1 MARTGFTDMIGT
13 VLRSAGQKRPKG
25 VDAAFSIADLR
36 RMAEKRLPKGPF
48 GYMDGAAE
56 DEVALRRNR
65 AGFDDYRLV
74 GHTLKDV
81 SEVDLSHT
89 ILGTP
94 SSLPIF
100 CSPTGFGRLFHHE
113 GERAVARAAERAGLI
128 YTLSTLAT
136 VSPEDVAA
144 VADGPRWF
152 QLYVW
157 KDRSITTD
165 IIQRVKASG
174 FETLVLTVDTP
185 VAGRRERDY
194 RNGFTIPPTVGLR
207 TLLDGARKPSWWY
220 GFMTTEPL
228 DFAVVSRYTP
238 GGTGPGGVM
247 GYINSQ
253 FDQTLSWDDAAAIKE
268 EWAKDGTNRRMVIKG
283 VQCVE
288 DARMCAELGM
298 DAVMLSN
305 HGGRQLDHAVAPID
319 LLPEVLDAVGGQTS
333 IILDGG
339 IRRGTDILKALAL
352 GADACSIGRAYL
364 YGLGAGGEKGV
375 TRAFQMLEA
384 ELRVAMTLAGCR
396 SVKEIDASVVRP
408 APGRTHPRP

>member
-1 MARTGFTDMIGT
+1 MATTGFTDMISQ
-13 VLRSAGQKRPKG
+13 VVRSAGQRRPRG
-25 VDAAFSIADLR
+25 VDAAFSISDLR
-36 RMAEKRLPKGPF
+36 RLTQRRLPKGPF

-56 DEVALRRNR
+56 DEFALRRNSE
-65 AGFDDYRLV
+65 GFHDYRLV

-81 SEVDLSHT
+81 SEIDLTHT

-94 SSLPIF
+94 SSLPIL

-113 GERAVARAAERAGLI
+113 GERAVARAAEKAGLI

-136 VSPEDVAA
+136 VSPENIAEVAN
-144 VADGPRWF
+144 GPRWF

-165 IIQRVKASG
+165 IIERVKASG
-174 FETLVLTVDTP
+174 FDTLVLTVDTP

-194 RNGFTIPPTVGLR
+194 HNGFTIPPTVGLR

-220 GFMTTEPL
+220 GFMSTEPL

-247 GYINSQ
+247 GYINEQ
-253 FDQTLSWDDAAAIKE
+253 FDQTLSWDDAAAIKQ
-268 EWAKDGTNRRMVIKG
+268 EWAKGGRNRRFVIKG

-288 DARMCAELGM
+288 DAKRCVEIGA

-319 LLPEVLDAVGGQTS
+319 LLPEVVDEVGGQITT
-333 IILDGG
+333 IVDGG

-375 TRAFQMLEA
+375 ARAFELLA
-384 ELRVAMTLAGCR
+384 NELRVAMTLAGCR
-396 SVKEIDASVVRP
+396 SIKEIDASVIKR
-408 APGRTHPRP
+408 A

>member
-1 MARTGFTDMIGT
+1 MARTGFTDMIGQ
-13 VLRSAGQKRPKG
+13 VLKSAGQRRPRG
-25 VDAAFSIADLR
+25 VDAAFSISDLR
-36 RMAEKRLPKGPF
+36 RLAERRLPRGPF

-56 DEVALRRNR
+56 DEVALRRNSE
-65 AGFDDYRLV
+65 GFGDYSLV
-74 GHTLKDV
+74 GHTLRDV
-81 SEVDLSHT
+81 SEIDTTHT

-94 SSLPIF
+94 SSLPILL
-100 CSPTGFGRLFHHE
+100 SPTGFGRLFHHE
-113 GERAVARAAERAGLI
+113 GERASSRAAASAGLI
-128 YTLSTLAT
+128 FTLSTLGT
-136 VSPEDVAA
+136 VSIEDVAA
-144 VADGPRWF
+144 VSDGPKWF

-157 KDRSITTD
+157 KDRSIASD
-165 IIQRVKASG
+165 LIARAKASG
-174 FETLVLTVDTP
+174 YETLVLTVDTP

-194 RNGFTIPPTVGLR
+194 RNGFTIPPTVGLK

-253 FDQTLSWDDAAAIKE
+253 FDQTLSWDDAAAIKQ
-268 EWAKDGTNRRMVIKG
+268 EWGGRMVIKG

-288 DARMCAELGM
+288 DARMCAEIGM
-298 DAVMLSN
+298 DGVMLSN

-319 LLPEVLDAVGGQTS
+319 LLPEVLEAVGGQTS
-333 IILDGG
+333 VIVDGG

-352 GADACSIGRAYL
+352 GADACAIGRSYL

-375 TRAFQMLEA
+375 ARAI
-384 ELRVAMTLAGCR
+384 ELLAYELKVAMTLAGAR
-396 SVKEIDASVVRP
+396 SVKEIDSSMIRRAAR
-408 APGRTHPRP
+408 G

>member
-1 MARTGFTDMIGT
+1 MARTGFTDMIAQ
-13 VLRSAGQKRPKG
+13 VLQSAGQRRPRG
-25 VDAAFSIADLR
+25 VDAAYSIDDLR
-36 RMAEKRLPKGPF
+36 RLAEKRLPKGPF

-56 DEVALRRNR
+56 DEVALRRNHD
-65 AGFDDYRLV
+65 GFADYRLV
-74 GHTLKDV
+74 GHTLRDV
-81 SEVDLSHT
+81 SEIDTSHT

-94 SSLPIF
+94 SSMPIL

-113 GERAVARAAERAGLI
+113 GERATARAAEKAGLI
-128 YTLSTLAT
+128 VTLSTLGT
-136 VSPEDVAA
+136 VSIEDVAA
-144 VADGPRWF
+144 VSNGPKWF

-157 KDRSITTD
+157 KDRSIASD
-165 IIQRVKASG
+165 LIQRAKDSG
-174 FETLVLTVDTP
+174 YETLVLTVDTP

-194 RNGFTIPPTVGLR
+194 RNGFTIPPTVGLK

-253 FDQTLSWDDAAAIKE
+253 FDQTLSWDDAAAIRE
-268 EWAKDGTNRRMVIKG
+268 QWGSRFVIKG

-288 DARMCAELGM
+288 DAQRCVEIGA

-319 LLPEVLDAVGGQTS
+319 LLPEVLDAVGGQIAT
-333 IILDGG
+333 IVDGG
-339 IRRGTDILKALAL
+339 IRRGTDILKAMAL
-352 GADACSIGRAYL
+352 GASACSIGRAYL

-396 SVKEIDASVVRP
+396 SVKEIDGAAIRRVGS
-408 APGRTHPRP
+408 

>member
-1 MARTGFTDMIGT
+1 MARTGFTDMIGQ
-13 VLRSAGQKRPKG
+13 VLKSAGQRKPRG
-25 VDAAFSIADLR
+25 VDAAHSISDLR
-36 RMAEKRLPKGPF
+36 RMAEKRLPRGPF

-56 DEVALRRNR
+56 DEVALRRNSE
-65 AGFDDYRLV
+65 GYGDYRLV
-74 GHTLKDV
+74 GHTLRDV
-81 SEVDLSHT
+81 SEIDTSHT

-94 SSLPIF
+94 SALPILM
-100 CSPTGFGRLFHHE
+100 SPTGFGRLFHHE
-113 GERAVARAAERAGLI
+113 GERASARAAEKAGVI
-128 YTLSTLAT
+128 FTLSTLGT
-136 VSPEDVAA
+136 VSIEDVAA
-144 VADGPRWF
+144 VANGPRWF

-157 KDRSITTD
+157 KDRSIASD
-165 IIQRVKASG
+165 LIARAKASG
-174 FETLVLTVDTP
+174 YDTLVLTVDTP

-194 RNGFTIPPTVGLR
+194 RNGFTIPPTIGLK

-253 FDQTLSWDDAAAIKE
+253 FDQTLSWDDAAALRE
-268 EWAKDGTNRRMVIKG
+268 EWAKDSPHRRFVIKG

-288 DARMCAELGM
+288 DARMCVEIGA

-319 LLPEVLDAVGGQTS
+319 LLPEVVDAVGGQIST
-333 IILDGG
+333 IVDGG

-364 YGLGAGGEKGV
+364 FGLGAGGEKGV
-375 TRAFQMLEA
+375 TRALELLA
-384 ELRVAMTLAGCR
+384 YELKVAMTLAGAR
-396 SVKEIDASVVRP
+396 SIKEIDASMIRKV
-408 APGRTHPRP
+408 T

>member
-1 MARTGFTDMIGT
+1 MARTGFTDMIST
-13 VLRSAGQKRPKG
+13 VLKSAGQSRPKG
-25 VDAAFSIADLR
+25 VDAAYCIADLR
-36 RMAEKRLPKGPF
+36 TMAKRRLPKGPF
-48 GYMDGAAE
+48 DYMDGAAE
-56 DEVALRRNR
+56 DEVALRRNSD
-65 AGFDDYRLV
+65 GFGDYRLV
-74 GHTLKDV
+74 GRTLRDV
-81 SEVDLSHT
+81 SEIDTTHT

-94 SSLPIF
+94 SSMPIL

-136 VSPEDVAA
+136 VSPEGIAEVAS
-144 VADGPRWF
+144 GPRWF

-165 IIQRVKASG
+165 ILQRVKATG
-174 FETLVLTVDTP
+174 FDTLVLTVDTP

-194 RNGFTIPPTVGLR
+194 RNGFTIPPTVGLK

-228 DFAVVSRYTP
+228 DFEVVSRYTP

-268 EWAKDGTNRRMVIKG
+268 QWGSRFVIKG
-283 VQCVE
+283 IQCVE
-288 DARMCAELGM
+288 DARLAADIGA
-298 DAVMLSN
+298 DGIMLSN

-319 LLPEVLDAVGGQTS
+319 LLPDVVQEVGGRTEV
-333 IILDGG
+333 IVDGG

-384 ELRVAMTLAGCR
+384 ELRVAMTLTGRR
-396 SVKEIDASVVRP
+396 SVKEIDAAAITQAR
-408 APGRTHPRP
+408 RTT

>member
-1 MARTGFTDMIGT
+1 MARTGFTDMIGQ
-13 VLRSAGQKRPKG
+13 VLKSAGQRRPRG
-25 VDAAFSIADLR
+25 VDAAFSIGDLR
-36 RMAEKRLPKGPF
+36 RLAEKRLPRGPF

-56 DEVALRRNR
+56 DEVALRRNSE
-65 AGFDDYRLV
+65 GFADYRLV
-74 GHTLKDV
+74 GHTLRDV
-81 SEVDLSHT
+81 SEIDTSHT

-94 SSLPIF
+94 SSLPILM
-100 CSPTGFGRLFHHE
+100 SPTGFGRLFHHE
-113 GERAVARAAERAGLI
+113 GERASARAAEQAGI
-128 YTLSTLAT
+128 IFTLSTLGT
-136 VSPEDVAA
+136 VSIEDVAS
-144 VADGPRWF
+144 VARGPRWF

-157 KDRSITTD
+157 KDRSIASD
-165 IIQRVKASG
+165 LIQRAKDSG
-174 FETLVLTVDTP
+174 YETLVLTVDTP

-194 RNGFTIPPTVGLR
+194 RNGFTIPPTVGLK

-253 FDQTLSWDDAAAIKE
+253 FDQTLSWDDAAQLRE
-268 EWAKDGTNRRMVIKG
+268 EWAKGSSDRKFVIKG

-288 DARMCAELGM
+288 DARRCVEIGA

-319 LLPEVLDAVGGQTS
+319 LLPEVLDEVGGQIAT
-333 IILDGG
+333 IVDGG

-364 YGLGAGGEKGV
+364 YGLGAGGERGV
-375 TRAFQMLEA
+375 ARAI
-384 ELRVAMTLAGCR
+384 ELLAYELKVAMTLAGCR
-396 SVKEIDASVVRP
+396 SVKEIDSSVVR
-408 APGRTHPRP
+408 RVS

>member
-1 MARTGFTDMIGT
+1 MARTGFTDMIGQ
-13 VLRSAGQKRPKG
+13 VLKSAGQRRPRG
-25 VDAAFSIADLR
+25 VEAAHSISDLR
-36 RMAEKRLPKGPF
+36 RLAEKRLPKGPF

-56 DEVALRRNR
+56 DEVALRRNHD
-65 AGFDDYRLV
+65 GFSDYRLV

-81 SEVDLSHT
+81 SEIDLTHT

-94 SSLPIF
+94 SSLPILM
-100 CSPTGFGRLFHHE
+100 SPTGFGRLFHHE
-113 GERAVARAAERAGLI
+113 GERAAARAAEAAGLI

-136 VSPEDVAA
+136 VSPENVAE
-144 VADGPRWF
+144 VANGPRWF

-165 IIQRVKASG
+165 IIERVKASG
-174 FETLVLTVDTP
+174 FDTLVLTVDTP

-194 RNGFTIPPTVGLR
+194 RNGFTIPPTVGLK

-228 DFAVVSRYTP
+228 DFAVVSKYTP

-268 EWAKDGTNRRMVIKG
+268 EWGGRFVIKG

-288 DARMCAELGM
+288 DAKKCVEIGA

-305 HGGRQLDHAVAPID
+305 HGGRQLDHAVSPID
-319 LLPEVLDAVGGQTS
+319 LLPEVVDAVGGQITT
-333 IILDGG
+333 IVDGG

-375 TRAFQMLEA
+375 ARAI
-384 ELRVAMTLAGCR
+384 ELLAYELKVAMTLAGCR
-396 SVKEIDASVVRP
+396 SIKEIDGSVIRP
-408 APGRTHPRP
+408 AAS

>member
-1 MARTGFTDMIGT
+1 MVST
-13 VLRSAGQKRPKG
+13 VLRSAGQRRPRG
-25 VDAAFSIADLR
+25 VERAYCIADLR
-36 RMAEKRLPKGPF
+36 RMAKRRLPRGPF
-48 GYMDGAAE
+48 DYMDGAAE
-56 DEVALRRNR
+56 DEVALRRNS
-65 AGFDDYRLV
+65 AGFADYRVV
-74 GHTLKDV
+74 GHTLRDV
-81 SEVDLSHT
+81 SEIDTSHT

-94 SSLPIF
+94 SALPIL
-100 CSPTGFGRLFHHE
+100 CSPTGFGRLFHHD
-113 GERAVARAAERAGLI
+113 GERAVARAAAEAGLI
-128 YTLSTLAT
+128 YTLSTLGT
-136 VSPEDVAA
+136 VSIEDVAA
-144 VADGPRWF
+144 AAPSGHRWF

-157 KDRSITTD
+157 KDRAI
-165 IIQRVKASG
+165 ASDLIARARSSG
-174 FETLVLTVDTP
+174 YETLVLTVDTP

-194 RNGFTIPPTVGLR
+194 RNGFTIPPTVGLK

-253 FDQTLSWDDAAAIKE
+253 FDQTLSWDDAAAIRD
-268 EWAKDGTNRRMVIKG
+268 EWAERPSEGGTPRFVIKG

-288 DARMCAELGM
+288 DARMAAEIGA
-298 DAVMLSN
+298 DGIMLSN

-319 LLPEVLDAVGGQTS
+319 LLPEVVDAVGGRTEV
-333 IILDGG
+333 IVDGG

-364 YGLGAGGEKGV
+364 FGLGAGGQAGV

-396 SVKEIDASVVRP
+396 TTKEIDSAAIRRSP
-408 APGRTHPRP
+408 

>member
-1 MARTGFTDMIGT
+1 MRGMARSGFSDMIGQ
-13 VLRSAGQKRPKG
+13 VLKSAGQRRPRG
-25 VDAAFSIADLR
+25 VDAAFSISDLR
-36 RMAEKRLPKGPF
+36 RLAERRLPKGPF

-56 DEVALRRNR
+56 DEVALRRNSD
-65 AGFDDYRLV
+65 GFGDYRLV
-74 GHTLKDV
+74 GHTLRDV
-81 SEVDLSHT
+81 SEIDTTHT

-94 SSLPIF
+94 SSLPIL

-136 VSPEDVAA
+136 VSPENIAEVAN
-144 VADGPRWF
+144 GPRWF

-157 KDRSITTD
+157 KDRAITTD
-165 IIQRVKASG
+165 ILERARASG
-174 FETLVLTVDTP
+174 FDTLVLTVDTP

-220 GFMTTEPL
+220 GFMSTEPL

-247 GYINSQ
+247 GYINAQ
-253 FDQTLSWDDAAAIKE
+253 FDQTLSWDDAAAIRE
-268 EWAKDGTNRRMVIKG
+268 QWGSRFVIKG

-288 DARMCAELGM
+288 DAQRCVEIGA

-305 HGGRQLDHAVAPID
+305 HGGRQLDHAVSPID
-319 LLPEVLDAVGGQTS
+319 LLPEVVDAVGGQITT
-333 IILDGG
+333 IVDGG

-364 YGLGAGGEKGV
+364 YGLGAGGERGV
-375 TRAFQMLEA
+375 ARAF
-384 ELRVAMTLAGCR
+384 ELLAYELKVAMTLAGCR
-396 SVKEIDASVVRP
+396 SIKEVDGTVVRKI
-408 APGRTHPRP
+408 AG

>member
-13 VLRSAGQKRPKG
+13 VLRSAGQRRPTG
-25 VDAAFSIADLR
+25 VEAAFSISDLR

-56 DEVALRRNR
+56 DEVALRRNSD
-65 AGFDDYRLV
+65 GFADYRLV
-74 GHTLKDV
+74 GHTLRDV
-81 SEVDLSHT
+81 SEIDMSHT

-94 SSLPIF
+94 SSLPIL

-113 GERAVARAAERAGLI
+113 GERAVARAAEKAGLI
-128 YTLSTLAT
+128 YTLSTLGT
-136 VSPEDVAA
+136 VSIEG
-144 VADGPRWF
+144 VADVSNGPKWF

-157 KDRSITTD
+157 KDRSIASD
-165 IIQRVKASG
+165 LIARAKASG
-174 FETLVLTVDTP
+174 YETLVLTVDTP

-253 FDQTLSWDDAAAIKE
+253 FDQTLSWDDAAALRE
-268 EWAKDGTNRRMVIKG
+268 EWGGRFVIKG
-283 VQCVE
+283 VQCVD
-288 DARMCAELGM
+288 DAKQCVEIGA

-319 LLPEVLDAVGGQTS
+319 LLPDVVDEVGGRIET
-333 IILDGG
+333 IVDGG

-375 TRAFQMLEA
+375 TRALELLA
-384 ELRVAMTLAGCR
+384 TELKVAMTLAGCR
-396 SVKEIDASVVRP
+396 SIKEIDPSVVRKL
-408 APGRTHPRP
+408 

>member
-1 MARTGFTDMIGT
+1 MARTGFTDMIST
-13 VLRSAGQKRPKG
+13 VLRSAGQKKPRG
-25 VDAAFSIADLR
+25 VDNAFSIGDLR
-36 RMAEKRLPKGPF
+36 RLAEKRLPKGPF

-56 DEVALRRNR
+56 DEVALRRNSE
-65 AGFDDYRLV
+65 GFGDYRLV
-74 GHTLKDV
+74 GHTLRDV
-81 SEVDLSHT
+81 SEIDTTHT

-94 SSLPIF
+94 SSLPIL

-113 GERAVARAAERAGLI
+113 GERAVARAAEKAGLI
-128 YTLSTLAT
+128 YTLSTLGT
-136 VSPEDVAA
+136 VSIEDVAT
-144 VADGPRWF
+144 VANGPRWF

-157 KDRSITTD
+157 KDRSIASD
-165 IIQRVKASG
+165 LIARAKASG
-174 FETLVLTVDTP
+174 YETLVLTVDTP

-194 RNGFTIPPTVGLR
+194 RNGFTIPPSVGLR

-253 FDQTLSWDDAAAIKE
+253 FDQTLSWDDAAAIRD
-268 EWAKDGTNRRMVIKG
+268 EWARPDRPSEGTTRRFVIKG

-288 DARMCAELGM
+288 DARQCVDIGADGI
-298 DAVMLSN
+298 MLSN

-319 LLPEVLDAVGGQTS
+319 LLPEVVEAVGGRTE
-333 IILDGG
+333 IIVDGG

-364 YGLGAGGEKGV
+364 YGLGAAGEW
-375 TRAFQMLEA
+375 R
-384 ELRVAMTLAGCR
+384 
-396 SVKEIDASVVRP
+396 
-408 APGRTHPRP
+408 

>member
-13 VLRSAGQKRPKG
+13 VLRSAGQRKPRG
-25 VDAAFSIADLR
+25 VDAAFSIGDLR
-36 RMAEKRLPKGPF
+36 RLAERRLPRGPF

-56 DEVALRRNR
+56 DEVALRRNSE
-65 AGFDDYRLV
+65 GFGDYRLV
-74 GHTLKDV
+74 GRTLRDV
-81 SEVDLSHT
+81 SEIDTSHT

-94 SSLPIF
+94 SSLPILL
-100 CSPTGFGRLFHHE
+100 SPTGFGRLFHHE
-113 GERAVARAAERAGLI
+113 GERASARAAERAGI
-128 YTLSTLAT
+128 IFTLSTLGT
-136 VSPEDVAA
+136 VSIEGVAA
-144 VADGPRWF
+144 VANGPRWF

-157 KDRSITTD
+157 KDRAI
-165 IIQRVKASG
+165 ASDLILRAKDSG
-174 FETLVLTVDTP
+174 YETLVLTVDTP

-253 FDQTLSWDDAAAIKE
+253 FDQTLSWDDAAAIRD
-268 EWAKDGTNRRMVIKG
+268 EWAKGSSSRRFVIKG

-288 DARMCAELGM
+288 DARMCVEIGA
-298 DAVMLSN
+298 DAVILSN

-319 LLPEVLDAVGGQTS
+319 LLPEVIDEVGGRIAT
-333 IILDGG
+333 IVDGG

-364 YGLGAGGEKGV
+364 YGLGAGGERGV
-375 TRAFQMLEA
+375 TRAI
-384 ELRVAMTLAGCR
+384 ELLAYELKVAMTLAGCR
-396 SVKEIDASVVRP
+396 SVKEIDASVVRKIS
-408 APGRTHPRP
+408 G

>member
-1 MARTGFTDMIGT
+1 VARTGFTDMIGQ
-13 VLRSAGQKRPKG
+13 VLKSAGQTRPSG

-36 RMAEKRLPKGPF
+36 RLAEKRLPRGPF

-56 DEVALRRNR
+56 DEVALRRNS
-65 AGFDDYRLV
+65 AGFGDYRLV

-81 SEVDLSHT
+81 SEIDTSHT

-94 SSLPIF
+94 STMPILL
-100 CSPTGFGRLFHHE
+100 SPTGFGRLFHHE
-113 GERAVARAAERAGLI
+113 GERASARAAERAGLI
-128 YTLSTLAT
+128 FTLSTLAT
-136 VSPEDVAA
+136 VSPEEIAQVAN
-144 VADGPRWF
+144 GPRWF

-165 IIQRVKASG
+165 IIQRVRAAG
-174 FETLVLTVDTP
+174 FDTLVLTVDTP

-253 FDQTLSWDDAAAIKE
+253 FDQTLSWDDAAAIRE
-268 EWAKDGTNRRMVIKG
+268 EWGGRFVIKG

-288 DARMCAELGM
+288 DARRCVDIGA

-319 LLPEVLDAVGGQTS
+319 LLPEVVDAVGGQITT
-333 IILDGG
+333 IVDGG

-364 YGLGAGGEKGV
+364 YGLGAGGERGV
-375 TRAFQMLEA
+375 TRALQMLEA

-396 SVKEIDASVVRP
+396 SVKEIDSSVIRR
-408 APGRTHPRP
+408 ATS

>member
-1 MARTGFTDMIGT
+1 MARTGFTDMIGQ
-13 VLRSAGQKRPKG
+13 VLKSAGQRRPRG
-25 VDAAFSIADLR
+25 VDAAFSIGDLR
-36 RMAEKRLPKGPF
+36 RLAERRLPRGPF

-56 DEVALRRNR
+56 DEVALRRNSE
-65 AGFDDYRLV
+65 GFADYRLV
-74 GHTLKDV
+74 GHTLRDV
-81 SEVDLSHT
+81 SEIDTSHT

-94 SSLPIF
+94 SSLPILM
-100 CSPTGFGRLFHHE
+100 SPTGFGRLFHHE
-113 GERAVARAAERAGLI
+113 GERASARAAERAGI
-128 YTLSTLAT
+128 IFTLSTLGT
-136 VSPEDVAA
+136 VSIEDVAA
-144 VADGPRWF
+144 VANGPRWF

-157 KDRSITTD
+157 KDRSIASD
-165 IIQRVKASG
+165 LIQRAKDAG
-174 FETLVLTVDTP
+174 YETLVLTVDTP

-194 RNGFTIPPTVGLR
+194 RNGFTIPPTVGLK

-253 FDQTLSWDDAAAIKE
+253 FDQTLSWDDAAQLRE
-268 EWAKDGTNRRMVIKG
+268 EWGGKFVIKG

-288 DARMCAELGM
+288 DARRCVEIGA

-319 LLPEVLDAVGGQTS
+319 LLPEVLDEVGGQIAT
-333 IILDGG
+333 IVDGG

-364 YGLGAGGEKGV
+364 YGLGAGGERGV
-375 TRAFQMLEA
+375 ARAI
-384 ELRVAMTLAGCR
+384 ELLAYELKVAMTLAGCR
-396 SVKEIDASVVRP
+396 SVKEIDSSVVRKISG
-408 APGRTHPRP
+408 A